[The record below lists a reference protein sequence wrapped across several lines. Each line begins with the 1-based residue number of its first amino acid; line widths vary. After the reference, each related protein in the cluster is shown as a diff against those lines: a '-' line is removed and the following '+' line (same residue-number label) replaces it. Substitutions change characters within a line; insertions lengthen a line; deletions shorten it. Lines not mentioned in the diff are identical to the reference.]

1 MSPSAFLIPSS
12 LPIIGLP
19 PATYSMPGDASLRAT
34 HSMSSQSISLLVW
47 EELRH
52 NKNETICLHS
62 WHNKSTTC
70 SIYSLGHTSSWQATS
85 ILHRPLPTSFSL
97 PSSARS
103 SLTSLRIKRWVPT
116 SIRVYGNG

>member
-34 HSMSSQSISLLVW
+34 HSMSSQSIFLLVW

-52 NKNETICLHS
+52 NKNETICSHS
-62 WHNKSTTC
+62 WHNISTTC
-70 SIYSLGHTSSWQATS
+70 SIYSLGHASSWQATS
-85 ILHRPLPTSFSL
+85 MPHRPLPTSFSS
-97 PSSARS
+97 PSSAQPS
-103 SLTSLRIKRWVPT
+103 ITSLRIKRWVPT
-116 SIRVYGNG
+116 SIREYGNG